1 MEATS
6 SNLQV
11 LVVEGLAVDELGGH
25 WDLLVR
31 RNSSRGV
38 LTPRPLQDPSGCGA
52 PHKRQW

>member
-6 SNLQV
+6 SSLQV
-11 LVVEGLAVDELGGH
+11 LVVEGLEVDELGGH

-31 RNSSRGV
+31 RKSSRGV

-52 PHKRQW
+52 PHKQQ